1 MNGDIA
7 PISAL
12 ASGVAAPNS
21 AAAVSATRIAE
32 CLECMIRF
40 ELTLKGAGR
49 RSGLR
54 RGELFVPFTL
64 QAASQPA
71 GLLAT

>member
-21 AAAVSATRIAE
+21 AAAASATRIAE
-32 CLECMIRF
+32 CLEFMIRF
-40 ELTLKGAGR
+40 ELTLKNWA
-49 RSGLR
+49 GLR
-54 RGELFVPFTL
+54 GVP
-64 QAASQPA
+64 
-71 GLLAT
+71 